1 MRKTVDEAFT
11 AIHRRK
17 MNRSFSLVNE
27 RLEQV
32 YKGLGEMQSL
42 AVGVG
47 DLKSPFK
54 CENTR
59 YSRRN
64 SIIRNFKRNSRPSST
79 KKMSPQKKVQKM

>member
-1 MRKTVDEAFT
+1 MRKTVDERLQQS
-11 AIHRRK
+11 IEEK

-47 DLKSPFK
+47 DLKKVPFK

-59 YSRRN
+59 YSRRKFN
-64 SIIRNFKRNSRPSST
+64 Y
-79 KKMSPQKKVQKM
+79 PQF